1 MWPFLFFIGALEAM
15 EVLKIILERG
25 IVLRNTMVYV
35 DLDIGG

>member
-1 MWPFLFFIGALEAM
+1 MWPFLFFIGELEAM

-35 DLDIGG
+35 DLDIEG